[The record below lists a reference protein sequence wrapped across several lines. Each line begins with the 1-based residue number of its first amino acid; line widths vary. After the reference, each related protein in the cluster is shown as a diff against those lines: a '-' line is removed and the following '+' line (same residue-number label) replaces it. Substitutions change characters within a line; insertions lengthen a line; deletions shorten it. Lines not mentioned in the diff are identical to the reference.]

1 MISRFLFN
9 ISFKKNIKNIF
20 NLIIFKEKNEHE
32 ELKNKLSTM
41 FNNSEFYFF
50 DYGRT
55 AFYEILCQIKKKTKK
70 RKILVNSLTLFEI
83 INVIIYC
90 GFEPIFIDNKK
101 ESFDTEIDL
110 NNYRNDINN
119 IALILVTH
127 LNGINKNIYSIHKQ
141 IHEHNINNEK
151 IYLVEDCA
159 VSLGSEHNSKK
170 AGTFGDYSFLSFNL
184 MKNITSYT
192 GGVLID
198 NLKDIKKINTFYYK
212 KLSKFNLL
220 AKIVF
225 AMILQFLN
233 SKIIFPIFFQV
244 IKFSHKFSINF
255 FLKKYRTDF
264 IVSIQKKFPN
274 KFCYIMHP
282 FQKKILIDQFSNIND
297 LQDLRIKKSQIY
309 YSNLKNI
316 DEILFPQSNFT
327 KENIF
332 LDFPILCSSLSI
344 KNELFNYLMKNN
356 NDVKNYYY
364 KNCSEEKIYKS
375 NFICQ
380 NAKNISDNIIMLP
393 VHKNIDENHQ
403 NLIIQNIKNFF
414 KK

>member
-1 MISRFLFN
+1 
-9 ISFKKNIKNIF
+9 
-20 NLIIFKEKNEHE
+20 
-32 ELKNKLSTM
+32 
-41 FNNSEFYFF
+41 
-50 DYGRT
+50 
-55 AFYEILCQIKKKTKK
+55 
-70 RKILVNSLTLFEI
+70 
-83 INVIIYC
+83 
-90 GFEPIFIDNKK
+90 
-101 ESFDTEIDL
+101 
-110 NNYRNDINN
+110 
-119 IALILVTH
+119 
-127 LNGINKNIYSIHKQ
+127 
-141 IHEHNINNEK
+141 
-151 IYLVEDCA
+151 
-159 VSLGSEHNSKK
+159 
-170 AGTFGDYSFLSFNL
+170 
-184 MKNITSYT
+184 
-192 GGVLID
+192 
-198 NLKDIKKINTFYYK
+198 
-212 KLSKFNLL
+212 
-220 AKIVF
+220 
-225 AMILQFLN
+225 
-233 SKIIFPIFFQV
+233 
-244 IKFSHKFSINF
+244 
-255 FLKKYRTDF
+255 
-264 IVSIQKKFPN
+264 
-274 KFCYIMHP
+274 MHP